1 MAAMLPRLNPAD
13 ATRLPYYRLV
23 AIALS
28 WLFPVVALLPVM
40 GEMPDPVRAIVSTL
54 FYPTVRKAILLA
66 GIGVQ
71 AMRIARPDEARPQTF
86 VFVQTQ
92 GEIGVL
98 FLALFLDF
106 SLVYVNRNGGLVG
119 DVFRAVDWGF
129 VLWIF
134 AFRGRVVIDGVART
148 IKTGEPF
155 ARTLSFDAVRGLGL
169 IELRLLRRGAHV
181 GTTYQLGLFPK
192 EGKPTAIYNYLTP
205 QEVDAT
211 IATLARETGIPI
223 ATR

>member
-1 MAAMLPRLNPAD
+1 MLPRLNPAD
-13 ATRLPYYRLV
+13 ASRLPYYRL
-23 AIALS
+23 AALALS
-28 WLFPVVALLPVM
+28 WLFPVVALLPVL
-40 GEMPDPVRAIVSTL
+40 GDMPDPVRGIVGAL

-71 AMRIARPDEARPQTF
+71 GLRIVRPDEGRPQTF

-106 SLVYVNRNGGLVG
+106 SLVFINRNGGLAG
-119 DVFRAVDWGF
+119 DVMRAVDWGF

-155 ARTLSFDAVRGLGL
+155 ARTLSFDAVRGLGM

-192 EGKPTAIYNYLTP
+192 EGSPTPIYAYPTP
-205 QEVDAT
+205 QDVDVT
-211 IATLARETGIPI
+211 IAALARETGIPI